1 MSLLKSL
8 KAVQI
13 TDWREPSRQV
23 KDLLMDYGNIEQRD
37 DSVWLTLHR
46 KRLPSYLHGLDIVNE
61 ARRWVLVIISRGR
74 ACLKFRRGKSRFLK
88 ALRIQT

>member
-13 TDWREPSRQV
+13 TDWREPSTQV
-23 KDLLMDYGNIEQRD
+23 KDLLMDYGDIEQRD

-46 KRLPSYLHGLDIVNE
+46 KKMPSYLHGLDVVKE
-61 ARRWVLVIISRGR
+61 ARRWVMVITSRGR
-74 ACLKFRRGKSRFLK
+74 ACLKLERGKSKFLK
-88 ALRIQT
+88 ALGSQI